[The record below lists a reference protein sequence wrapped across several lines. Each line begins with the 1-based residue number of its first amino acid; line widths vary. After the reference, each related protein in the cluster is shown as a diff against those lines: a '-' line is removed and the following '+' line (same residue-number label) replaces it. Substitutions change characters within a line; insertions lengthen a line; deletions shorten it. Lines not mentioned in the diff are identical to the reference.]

1 MRMFFDIFGQ
11 TLRTLWAHKLRSFL
25 TMFGIAWGVGS
36 LLLLVGLGEGFR
48 SGNRRELSQMG
59 ENIMF
64 MFPGRVP
71 AQQGSTTGG
80 RPYFLTY
87 RDWQAIHDEAKA
99 VGDSAPVINRQDIRA
114 VSQYANTN
122 GQTFGVTPN
131 YNKIRTLPIASGRW
145 ISEEDN
151 AERRQVAVIGHE
163 MRKNMFPGRP
173 ALGETILLNGLR
185 FEVIGFLDVIGKEET
200 NNGTNQRVFI
210 PFATMHEFFP
220 LKEDKLPD
228 DAISFINYRPKER
241 DKHILARDEV
251 RRIVARQHDF
261 DYKNEDAFEDWDTVE
276 SEKMVGKIFDAMN
289 MFLGSVGLVTLAL
302 GGIGIINIML
312 VAVTERTKEIGLRRA
327 LGATRASIMTQF
339 FLEGAFLTLISGGIG
354 IAVAGGFM
362 AALSGLPSPEGFD
375 PPKLVPWS
383 AAVAIAALSI
393 AGTVAGLYPARK
405 AALLEAVEALRKE

>member
-11 TLRTLWAHKLRSFL
+11 TLQTLWAHKLRSFL

-64 MFPGRVP
+64 IFPGRVP
-71 AQQGSTTGG
+71 AQAGTTTGG

-99 VGDSAPVINRQDIRA
+99 VGNSAPVINRQDIRA

-131 YNKIRTLPIASGRW
+131 YNQIRTLPIAAGRW
-145 ISEEDN
+145 ITEQDN
-151 AERRQVAVIGHE
+151 AEKRQVAVIGHE
-163 MRKNMFPGRP
+163 MRKSMFPGRP

-185 FEVIGFLDVIGKEET
+185 FEVIGYLDVIGKEET

-210 PFATMHEFFP
+210 PFETMHEHFP
-220 LKEDKLPD
+220 LKDEKLPD
-228 DAISFINYRPKER
+228 DAVSFINYRPKER
-241 DKHILARDEV
+241 DQHVLARDEV
-251 RRIVARQHDF
+251 RKVVARNHQF
-261 DYKNEDAFEDWDTVE
+261 DYKEEDAFEDWDTVQ
-276 SEKMVGKIFDAMN
+276 SEQTVGKIFDAMN

-327 LGATRASIMTQF
+327 LGATRATIMTQF

-362 AALSGLPSPEGFD
+362 AALGTLPSPEGFD

-405 AALLEAVEALRKE
+405 AALLEPVEALRKE

>member
-1 MRMFFDIFGQ
+1 
-11 TLRTLWAHKLRSFL
+11 
-25 TMFGIAWGVGS
+25 
-36 LLLLVGLGEGFR
+36 
-48 SGNRRELSQMG
+48 
-59 ENIMF
+59 
-64 MFPGRVP
+64 
-71 AQQGSTTGG
+71 
-80 RPYFLTY
+80 
-87 RDWQAIHDEAKA
+87 
-99 VGDSAPVINRQDIRA
+99 
-114 VSQYANTN
+114 
-122 GQTFGVTPN
+122 
-131 YNKIRTLPIASGRW
+131 
-145 ISEEDN
+145 
-151 AERRQVAVIGHE
+151 
-163 MRKNMFPGRP
+163 
-173 ALGETILLNGLR
+173 LR

-210 PFATMHEFFP
+210 PFETMAEFFP
-220 LKEDKLPD
+220 LKEDKLPA

-241 DKHILARDEV
+241 DQHILARDEV
-251 RRIVARQHDF
+251 RRIVARQHGF

-327 LGATRASIMTQF
+327 LGATRATIMTQF
-339 FLEGAFLTLISGGIG
+339 FLEGAFLTLISGAIG

-405 AALLEAVEALRKE
+405 AALLEPVEALRKE

>member
-64 MFPGRVP
+64 IFPGTIP
-71 AQQGSTTGG
+71 AQAGSTAGG

-99 VGDSAPVINRQDIRA
+99 VGNSAPVINRQDIRA

-131 YNKIRTLPIASGRW
+131 YNQIRTLPLAQGRW
-145 ISEEDN
+145 ISEQDN

-163 MRKNMFPGRP
+163 MRKSMFPGRP
-173 ALGETILLNGLR
+173 ALGESILLNGLR
-185 FEVIGFLDVIGKEET
+185 FEVIGYLDVIGKEET

-210 PFATMHEFFP
+210 PYETMHTYFR
-220 LKEDKLPD
+220 LKDDKLPD
-228 DAISFINYRPKER
+228 DAVSFINYRPKE
-241 DKHILARDEV
+241 KEGHLLAKEEV
-251 RRIVARQHDF
+251 RRIVARQHGF
-261 DYKNEDAFEDWDTVE
+261 DYKDEDAFEDWDTVQ
-276 SEKMVGKIFDAMN
+276 SEQTVGKIFDAMN

-327 LGATRASIMTQF
+327 LGAKRSTIMTQF
-339 FLEGAFLTLISGGIG
+339 FLEGAFLTLISGAVG

-362 AALSGLPSPEGFD
+362 ALLGMLPSPEGFD
-375 PPKLVPWS
+375 PPRLVPWS

-405 AALLEAVEALRKE
+405 AALLEPVEALRKE